1 MQLKASITR
10 EEKKKKIVVKDMF
23 WTTKEK
29 ISKKKK
35 KRNTEDKGSF
45 HLRVPLTNRTP
56 YLSFFYTLY
65 ILLEPSFYPFLRK
78 RRRNDSS
85 SEKRAQQQK
94 YIKCKV
100 YALF

>member
-10 EEKKKKIVVKDMF
+10 EEKKNKIVVKDMF

-56 YLSFFYTLY
+56 YLSFFIHYTFYLNHRS
-65 ILLEPSFYPFLRK
+65 ILFYEKDEETIVRAK
-78 RRRNDSS
+78 SVRSS
-85 SEKRAQQQK
+85 RS
-94 YIKCKV
+94 I
-100 YALF
+100 